1 MKRVNIQQ
9 DVESRQRIA
18 AASPKAFPTEQVTES
33 VNPEIVQQNGKT
45 TEVPGDE
52 NHAIAPAEPVPTS
65 KEDGRPTGTYK
76 SIGLRKPVSA
86 FC

>member
-18 AASPKAFPTEQVTES
+18 AASPEVFPTEQVTES

-45 TEVPGDE
+45 EEVPGGED
-52 NHAIAPAEPVPTS
+52 HPTAPAEPVPTA
-65 KEDGRPTGTYK
+65 KRGRKANGDVQK
-76 SIGLRKPVSA
+76 V
-86 FC
+86 

>member
-18 AASPKAFPTEQVTES
+18 ASSPKVFPTEQVTES

-45 TEVPGDE
+45 EKVPGGED
-52 NHAIAPAEPVPTS
+52 HPTAPAEPVPTA
-65 KEDGRPTGTYK
+65 KRGRKANGDVQK
-76 SIGLRKPVSA
+76 V
-86 FC
+86 